1 MAELCHD
8 GGGRITDAIMET
20 YAVGQADV
28 ELENHRG
35 TVEVDEEDI
44 EVPEENREV
53 LKQRARKVHLVVL
66 ASCDQRSGPKP
77 KQFCMAG
84 AEAKTGAGAKSN
96 FGWLVPEPKRF
107 RWWSRS
113 LKLGFPFHSPSL
125 WVERV
130 VQIIQCFSVFRG
142 SNRGSRRS

>member
-66 ASCDQRSGPKP
+66 AACDQWSGLWDRSPRNFGWLEPEPKATLDDWSRSQ
-77 KQFCMAG
+77 KQLWMA
-84 AEAKTGAGAKSN
+84 GAGAKT
-96 FGWLVPEPKRF
+96 F
-107 RWWSRS
+107 
-113 LKLGFPFHSPSL
+113 
-125 WVERV
+125 
-130 VQIIQCFSVFRG
+130 
-142 SNRGSRRS
+142 